1 MGHEVKPGPWA
12 SEIGRAAAER
22 DGVQI
27 DTILIDQAKLGEA
40 VGQIGA
46 GNLDLSLA
54 LGLQR
59 TNRALE
65 IVADQRR
72 SEEHTSE
79 LQSLMRISYA
89 VFCLK
94 NKKKQTSKRN
104 KHTQSY
110 TKTIIYEDTT

>member
-65 IVADQRR
+65 IVR
-72 SEEHTSE
+72 SEEHTYE

-89 VFCLK
+89 GFCLK
-94 NKKKQTSKRN
+94 KKNSRHLQHN
-104 KHTQSY
+104 HM
-110 TKTIIYEDTT
+110 TT

>member
-65 IVADQRR
+65 IVADQRGIGTDQRLRSRDDPFRLIPPCRR
-72 SEEHTSE
+72 SEERRVGKECVSTCRYRCSPYH
-79 LQSLMRISYA
+79 
-89 VFCLK
+89 
-94 NKKKQTSKRN
+94 
-104 KHTQSY
+104 
-110 TKTIIYEDTT
+110 